1 MKLRIA
7 ALICNWTMGVIVFF
21 NWGRMVFQR
30 TDSGRLSAAGLHTL
44 KYFTV
49 LSNLLLGIAAFVYAL
64 CVLRILLGKA
74 AGIPCTVYQLKYAA
88 TVSVGLTFLTVMLF
102 LGPRFGYG
110 AMFQGVNLW
119 FHLLIPLTAIAS
131 FWLLEPDGTLSLQDS
146 MLAVLPMLL
155 YAIGYIISF
164 CANYFLSARF
174 TFKSHTTK
182 KNGVGFAAA
191 HVFNFF
197 LQLGL
202 LNFFIWLGVPKEWA
216 PFPMYCIAVP
226 SNFIIVRTVFSRW
239 N

>member
-119 FHLLIPLTAIAS
+119 FHLLIPLAAIAS

-146 MLAVLPMLL
+146 MLAVLPTLL
-155 YAIGYIISF
+155 YAIGYII
-164 CANYFLSARF
+164 NVLSYGIKPGDF
-174 TFKSHTTK
+174 SHDWY
-182 KNGVGFAAA
+182 GFAQGSLAMA
-191 HVFNFF
+191 GVAFVVM
-197 LQLGL
+197 LLGTWGIAL
-202 LNFFIWLGVPKEWA
+202 LVR
-216 PFPMYCIAVP
+216 
-226 SNFIIVRTVFSRW
+226 IVKNRLF
-239 N
+239 